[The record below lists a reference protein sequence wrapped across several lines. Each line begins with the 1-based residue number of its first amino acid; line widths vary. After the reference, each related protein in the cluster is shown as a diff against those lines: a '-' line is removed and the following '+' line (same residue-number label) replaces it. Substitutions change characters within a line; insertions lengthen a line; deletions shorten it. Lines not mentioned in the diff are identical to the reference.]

1 MTEHRMR
8 EEKNIRQVF
17 HLIFGWLKILLLVAF
32 LERRK
37 RNRGDTE
44 EAGSFSPTSFSTP
57 ETQRNGS
64 FRPTPMLNHE
74 INKQ

>member
-44 EAGSFSPTSFSTP
+44 EAGSLGVYISLMPP
-57 ETQRNGS
+57 RDVYET
-64 FRPTPMLNHE
+64 
-74 INKQ
+74 